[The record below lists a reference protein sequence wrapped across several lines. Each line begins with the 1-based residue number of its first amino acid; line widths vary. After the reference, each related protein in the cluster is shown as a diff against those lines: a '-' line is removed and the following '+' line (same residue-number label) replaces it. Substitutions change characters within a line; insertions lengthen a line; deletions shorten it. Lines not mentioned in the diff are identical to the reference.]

1 MTQQQLEKIKNS
13 LKSINKIKLQ
23 RDSTPMFSSKNRIKI
38 EYKHT
43 IIDLGD
49 FQICVSGSAEQY
61 YQLDHSTERIVFWFS
76 VYDNNADELS
86 TTIPQH
92 TTIKKLIREK
102 LTA

>member
-61 YQLDHSTERIVFWFS
+61 YQLDHSTERIWLMITVF
-76 VYDNNADELS
+76 DNNADELS